1 MAKQTKIVLEPKHW
15 DFKDKVDAFLAKGY
29 KLKKATMRSDNNS
42 FMFMAILTRKITINE
57 D

>member
-15 DFKDKVDAFLAKGY
+15 EFEAKVNAFLAKGY

-42 FMFMAILTRKITINE
+42 FMFMAILTRKSL
-57 D
+57 